1 MIWAYLAKMFRR
13 RRIVQPPIPLSAEEI
28 RLIKEAE
35 AELPRIP
42 DAYVP
47 NDDNMPASVFFPRL
61 RNRGGTGFKPISEDG
76 SILGRAVD
84 DANTALEINRLME
97 MRRPRED

>member
-1 MIWAYLAKMFRR
+1 MIWAYVAKMFRR
-13 RRIVQPPIPLSAEEI
+13 RRVAQPPIPLSAEEI

-42 DAYVP
+42 EPYVP
-47 NDDNMPASVFFPRL
+47 NDDNMPSSVFFPRL

-97 MRRPRED
+97 IRRPRKD

>member
-1 MIWAYLAKMFRR
+1 MIWAYFGKMFGR

-42 DAYVP
+42 EPYVP
-47 NDDNMPASVFFPRL
+47 NDDNMPSSVFFPRL

-84 DANTALEINRLME
+84 DANTALEINRLVE
-97 MRRPRED
+97 MRCRRED